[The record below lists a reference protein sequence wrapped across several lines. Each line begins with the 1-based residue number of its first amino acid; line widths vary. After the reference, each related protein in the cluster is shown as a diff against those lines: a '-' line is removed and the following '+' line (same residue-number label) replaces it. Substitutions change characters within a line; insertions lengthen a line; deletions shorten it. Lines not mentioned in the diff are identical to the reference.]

1 MLKTALTTAFVVC
14 SFGLAMPAPVLAGPM
29 EDFAQRCADGGG
41 TMVGSTCHYPGGTQ
55 ETCGGDEEMWGC
67 ISFTDEDDEDEAPV
81 VRKKFP
87 TLFNIERKVIKK
99 PIPHGPVHEEIM
111 TTKKGSPAIETV
123 ETHTRSFTM
132 KSEKVAP
139 SAKLNLSAT
148 TTLKLKKH

>member
-1 MLKTALTTAFVVC
+1 
-14 SFGLAMPAPVLAGPM
+14 
-29 EDFAQRCADGGG
+29 
-41 TMVGSTCHYPGGTQ
+41 MVGSTCHYPGGTQ